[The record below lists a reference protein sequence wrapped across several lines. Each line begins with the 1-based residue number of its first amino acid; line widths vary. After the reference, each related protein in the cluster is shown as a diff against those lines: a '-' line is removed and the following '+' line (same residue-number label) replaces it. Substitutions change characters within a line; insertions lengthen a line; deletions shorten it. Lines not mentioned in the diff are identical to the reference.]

1 MVESFFRSFLAGETA
16 SQSLLAA
23 SFRDPQ
29 RRLAHVQR
37 AAQRFIAPGLLEVLR
52 RQNEMLAPSDARGRN
67 LEALARGGTAAVV
80 TGQQLGLFL
89 GPLYTFYKAASA
101 IAAARALERESGIR
115 CVPIFWMQTE
125 DHDFPEIDHCHLLLP
140 DGSRQT
146 LRLHDTLG
154 ESGQRVSVKHRLLGE
169 DCLRLAAALED
180 GLGELPF
187 AREVLPLIREHYR
200 PGQSLASAFAGLLGT
215 IFADEGLILL
225 DPRDAAIAKGTASPI
240 YRRSLIECERIA
252 TALLER
258 IDVLASA
265 GFATQVHVRAA
276 SPLFFFHRGGPEG
289 ERFRLE
295 REGDVWALV
304 GTNQSVSTDEL
315 LPLLEAEPLRFSSSA
330 LMRPIL
336 QDHLIPTAAYV
347 GGPAEVSYFAQLPP
361 LYEIFQLPMPLV
373 IPRARFRLL
382 EGRATSL
389 LRRLHLKPSDVEVS
403 ADQLMPK
410 DSESR
415 GTDYPSPE
423 LVKDRLMTP
432 FLRQLDEFQGVAE
445 SLDPGLLKA
454 LGRTRATVARA
465 ASRLTGRYERSLR
478 DRDRVAID
486 RLKRVQSL
494 LFPESVPQERYDSI
508 PYFACKYGVA
518 ALKERVFASL
528 DPFAGE
534 VRDVE
539 L

>member
-1 MVESFFRSFLAGETA
+1 MVESFFRSFLAGETG

-29 RRLAHVQR
+29 RRVAHVQR
-37 AAQRFIAPGLLEVLR
+37 AAQRSIAPGLLDVLH
-52 RQNEMLAPSDARGRN
+52 RQNETLAPSDARARN
-67 LEALARGGTAAVV
+67 LEALSRGGTAAVV

-89 GPLYTFYKAASA
+89 GPLFTFYKAASA

-115 CVPIFWMQTE
+115 CVPVFWMQTE
-125 DHDFPEIDHCHLLLP
+125 DHDFREIDHCHLLLP

-146 LRLHDTLG
+146 LRLNDTLG
-154 ESGQRVSVKHRLLGE
+154 ASGQRVSVKHRLLGE

-187 AREVLPLIREHYR
+187 AGEVLPLIRAHYR
-200 PGQSLASAFAGLLGT
+200 PGQSLAGAFAGLLAT

-225 DPRDAAIAKGTASPI
+225 DPRDPAIAKGTAGPI
-240 YRRSLIECERIA
+240 YRRSLIESERIA
-252 TALLER
+252 TALVER
-258 IDVLASA
+258 IEVLASA

-276 SPLFFFHRGGPEG
+276 SPLFFFHQGGPEG

-304 GTNQSVSTDEL
+304 GTNQSISTDEL

-336 QDHLIPTAAYV
+336 QDYLLPTAAYV

-382 EGRATSL
+382 EAKAASL
-389 LRRLHLKPSDVEVS
+389 LARLHLAPSDVEGS
-403 ADQLMPK
+403 HDPLILK
-410 DSESR
+410 DAQAK

-423 LVKDRLMTP
+423 LVKDQLMTQ
-432 FLRQLDEFQGVAE
+432 FLRQLDEFQGIAE

-454 LGRTRATVARA
+454 VGRTRATVVRA
-465 ASRLTGRYERSLR
+465 ASRLTGRYERGLR
-478 DRDRVAID
+478 DRDRVAVD
-486 RLKRVQSL
+486 RLKRLQSL
-494 LFPESVPQERYDSI
+494 LFPESVPQERYDSL
-508 PYFACKYGVA
+508 PYFACKYGLA
-518 ALKERVFASL
+518 SLKERVFASL
-528 DPFAGE
+528 DPFDGE
-534 VRDVE
+534 VRDVQ

>member
-1 MVESFFRSFLAGETA
+1 MVDSFFRSFLAGESA

-29 RRLAHVQR
+29 RRVAHVRR
-37 AAQRFIAPGLLEVLR
+37 AAQRSIAPGLLEVLR
-52 RQNEMLAPSDARGRN
+52 RQNERLAPSDARARN
-67 LEALARGGTAAVV
+67 LASLSRGGTAAVV

-89 GPLYTFYKAASA
+89 GPLFTLYKVASA
-101 IAAARALERESGIR
+101 VAAARALEKESGIR
-115 CVPIFWMQTE
+115 CVPVFWMQTE

-146 LRLHDTLG
+146 LRLNDALG

-169 DCLRLAAALED
+169 DCQRLTGALED
-180 GLGELPF
+180 ALGELPF
-187 AREVLPLIREHYR
+187 SREVLPLIREHYR
-200 PGQSLASAFAGLLGT
+200 PGQSLAGAFAGLLAT

-225 DPRDAAIAKGTASPI
+225 DPRDASIAKGTASPI
-240 YRRSLIECERIA
+240 YRRSLVECDRIA

-258 IDVLASA
+258 IEALARA

-276 SPLFFFHRGGPEG
+276 SPLFFFHQDGPEG

-295 REGDVWALV
+295 RAGDVWTLV
-304 GTNQSVSTDEL
+304 GTHQSISTEEL

-330 LMRPIL
+330 LVRPIL
-336 QDHLIPTAAYV
+336 QDQLIPTAAYV

-382 EGRATSL
+382 EARAMTL
-389 LRRLHLKPSDVEVS
+389 LRKLNLKPSDVEV
-403 ADQLMPK
+403 AVDQLVVKSP
-410 DSESR
+410 EEG

-432 FLRQLDEFQGVAE
+432 LLRQLDEFQGIAE
-445 SLDPGLLKA
+445 SLGPSLLKA
-454 LGRTRATVARA
+454 VGRTRATVLRA
-465 ASRLTGRYERSLR
+465 TSRLTGRYERSLR
-478 DRDRVAID
+478 DRDRVAVE
-486 RLKRVQSL
+486 RLRRVRSL
-494 LFPESVPQERYDSI
+494 LFPESVPQERYDSF
-508 PYFACKYGVA
+508 PYFACKYGLT

-534 VRDVE
+534 VRDVQ